1 MQACFWLYRYLPF
14 QEWLS
19 PQRQR
24 HTGVCAGTIT
34 MTEDGKFKKQGKSL
48 QSRAD
53 VRLFTYLSVVG

>member
-14 QEWLS
+14 QECL
-19 PQRQR
+19 PLQRER
-24 HTGVCAGTIT
+24 HTGVCAGMTT